1 MPKKSII
8 TALTPDQE
16 LLIPIYR
23 EKWVPIAYSTVPLDR
38 DREIAAINAAY
49 RLSNYP
55 EPEILFYDNP
65 LQAIQSICR
74 VDEHPYDYLGR
85 DLDSKFSNRV
95 FNHLTNI
102 INRQISFDLQVKL
115 ANRMRYVD
123 PPYYW
128 TEENPIVSSFPFE
141 SNCLREQLQIDLGKF
156 NPELKYQYTSEFTN
170 WITRPAIWSVHACVI
185 DFCISVLKL
194 EYDRQRWEAI
204 QQLIHHCGFFMRF
217 ERVCIACP
225 RPAKM
230 LFDDN
235 KQLHSDRES
244 ALEFPDG
251 YSVYA
256 HHGKHPDYDTHNWRP
271 S

>member
-8 TALTPDQE
+8 TALTPEQE
-16 LLIPIYR
+16 LLIPVYR
-23 EKWVPIAYSTVPLDR
+23 EKWLPIAYSTAPLDR

-65 LQAIQSICR
+65 LKAIQSIAR
-74 VDEHPYDYLGR
+74 VGERPHDYLGR
-85 DLDSKFSNRV
+85 DLTIKFLKRV
-95 FNHLTNI
+95 FDHLTNI
-102 INRQISFDLQVKL
+102 ITRQITFDLRVKL
-115 ANRMRYVD
+115 VDRMRDVD
-123 PPYYW
+123 
-128 TEENPIVSSFPFE
+128 SFPFE
-141 SNCLREQLQIDLGKF
+141 SSCLREQLTIDLDKF
-156 NPELKYQYTSEFTN
+156 NPELEYQYTSEFTSS
-170 WITRPAIWSVHACVI
+170 ITRPAIWSVHACVI

-194 EYDRQRWEAI
+194 EYDRQRWNTI
-204 QQLIHHCGFFMRF
+204 QQLIQHCGFLIRF

-235 KQLHSDRES
+235 KQLHGDRES

-251 YSVYA
+251 YSIYA
-256 HHGKHPDYDTHNWRP
+256 YHVKHPDYDTYNWRTP
-271 S
+271 

>member
-1 MPKKSII
+1 MPKKFII
-8 TALTPDQE
+8 TALTPEQE
-16 LLIPIYR
+16 LLIPVYR
-23 EKWVPIAYSTVPLDR
+23 EKWVPIAYSMAPLER

-65 LQAIQSICR
+65 LQAIRSLAR
-74 VDEHPYDYLGR
+74 VGERPHDYLGR
-85 DLDSKFSNRV
+85 DLNIKFSKRV
-95 FNHLTNI
+95 LDHLTNI
-102 INRQISFDLQVKL
+102 INRQIAFELQVKI
-115 ANRMRYVD
+115 ANRMRYLD
-123 PPYYW
+123 SPYYW
-128 TEENPIVSSFPFE
+128 NEENPIISSFLFE
-141 SNCLREQLQIDLGKF
+141 SNCLREQLTIDLDRF
-156 NPELKYQYTSEFTN
+156 NPELEYQHTYKFTHS
-170 WITRPAIWSVHACVI
+170 ITRPAAWSVHACVI

-194 EYDRQRWEAI
+194 EYDRQRWQAI
-204 QQLIHHCGFFMRF
+204 QQLIQHCGFLMRF

-256 HHGKHPDYDTHNWRP
+256 HHGKHPDYDTYNWRT